1 MSDRNVVE
9 IYLREFFG
17 ELEKV
22 KPRRR
27 SEPSHAITLRDGM
40 LFALVSI
47 GDFRERVRIDALD
60 TDPAKAARQ
69 VAADWKTGDHADEDV
84 E

>member
-1 MSDRNVVE
+1 MSDPHVVE
-9 IYLREFFG
+9 IYLREFFA

-27 SEPSHAITLRDGM
+27 SEPSHAITFRDGM
-40 LFALVSI
+40 LLALVSI

-60 TDPAKAARQ
+60 PDPVKAARQ
-69 VAADWKTGDHADEDV
+69 VAADWKTGEHADEDV